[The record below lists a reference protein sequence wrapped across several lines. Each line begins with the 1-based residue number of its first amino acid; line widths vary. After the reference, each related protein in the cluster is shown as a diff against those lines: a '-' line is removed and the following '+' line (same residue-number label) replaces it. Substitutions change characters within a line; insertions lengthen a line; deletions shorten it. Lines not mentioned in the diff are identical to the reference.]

1 MGVARVLVV
10 DDDVHVRGTLR
21 RMLTHLGHDVVE
33 AGTAAE
39 GMASLAG
46 AELMLLDV
54 RLPDASGVELLD
66 AIATQRP
73 GLAVI
78 LVTGLD
84 EDARPTTPPA
94 GLRFGFLR
102 KPFMVKD
109 LREAIAAL
117 AG

>member
-1 MGVARVLVV
+1 MARVLVV

-21 RMLTHLGHDVVE
+21 RMLNHLGHEVVE
-33 AGTAAE
+33 AGTGAE
-39 GMASLAG
+39 GMASL
-46 AELMLLDV
+46 ENVEFLLLDL

-66 AIATQRP
+66 AIAAARP
-73 GLAVI
+73 GLAVL

-84 EDARPTTPPA
+84 EDARPTAPPA
-94 GLRFGFLR
+94 SLRFGFLR

-109 LREAIAAL
+109 LREALAAL